1 MKSYDKYRNDK
12 DFKLDSLSYMEIFSA
27 LRTDLE
33 IAIANFEKSEVVKV
47 DLILHRCSTRSRY
60 GKDKNLYPYIML
72 EVEALFKNGKIVKDY
87 SFGLN
92 PFEVEMLV
100 RVYGGFKSFVSDGL
114 TFALVNFINEKFP
127 KSDYN
132 KKLIKYFKDAEICKK
147 ADENILIF

>member
-33 IAIANFEKSEVVKV
+33 IAIANFEKTEVVKV

-100 RVYGGFKSFVSDGL
+100 NVCGRIKLVRNEAL
-114 TFALVNFINEKFP
+114 TFALVCFMDNKFLNCDYKEKQ
-127 KSDYN
+127 
-132 KKLIKYFKDAEICKK
+132 KKYLKNSEIACKT
-147 ADENILIF
+147 EERLLFY